1 MELLESSAELR
12 PRHRVL
18 YTLFSLLF
26 LFSGFYYQ
34 DNLGG
39 EGLSLPFNAVIWVP
53 VLLITGG
60 GIFTMLSSGVWVSAR
75 YLGLLSLFPLGI
87 VLGGFLSGLERP
99 GEWLVRLGVLVGGML
114 FWFSLLQYRL
124 KRLDVEQLL
133 YLLLAS
139 FLLHAMVGVLQLV
152 PDPLLK
158 GWIPVADQKLLGM
171 FQQPNLQASLM
182 ATAIALAI
190 YLASLPSFCF
200 QRWPMQALVYLTLSL
215 AVMEVV
221 GSGSRVGMLGA
232 AISLLLLVMAR
243 WSIWRRTYRRSTVLI
258 VLISAGVWSGL
269 QVSDGALR
277 AYSKVEQMAE
287 AGADARP
294 HIYRIAFDVFQR
306 SPWIGHGIG
315 SFQREF
321 QNQRIPYA
329 EERDASAIAGAP
341 RFSHPHN
348 ELLFWMDEGGL
359 LAFLAIVAATIA
371 VLLQLVKL
379 GWQRGG
385 ALAALLLP
393 ITLHTQVELPFY
405 ISTFHWLVLLVL
417 LFVCFSFGAR
427 TRRVNLSLGATR
439 LVTGSVFVIVP
450 LVSVFLTHALLAQT
464 GIMQYLKGRGT
475 QPAHL
480 NVALSDLYFREAGE
494 YFTMRAVLYTGIQ
507 SQNSEQVSLFNDWS
521 EVFLNQLPDIQI
533 YKDRATALQ
542 FLNRESE
549 AEALLDLA
557 HKIYPGDS
565 SISAMRAAFE
575 KGELLYKRTGVSAA
589 NPQSESK

>member
-1 MELLESSAELR
+1 MELLESSRHLQ

-26 LFSGFYYQ
+26 LVSGFYYQ

-53 VLLITGG
+53 VLLIIGG
-60 GIFTMLSSGVWVSAR
+60 GVLSMLRSGVWVRSR
-75 YLGLLSLFPLGI
+75 YIWLLLLFPFGI

-114 FWFSLLQYRL
+114 LWFSLLQYRL
-124 KRLDVEQLL
+124 KRIDVEQML
-133 YLLLAS
+133 YLLLAA
-139 FLLHAMVGVLQLV
+139 FLLHAMVGVLQLA

-182 ATAIALAI
+182 ATAVALSL
-190 YLASLPSFCF
+190 YLASLPSFSF
-200 QRWPMQALVYLTLSL
+200 QRWPMQALVYLTLPL

-221 GSGSRVGMLGA
+221 GSGSRVGLLGGA
-232 AISLLLLVMAR
+232 LSLVMLILAR
-243 WSIWRRTYRRSTVLI
+243 LSVWRRTYRRTAMLVALI
-258 VLISAGVWSGL
+258 GVGVWSGL

-277 AYSKVEQMAE
+277 AYSKLEQMTE

-294 HIYRIAFDVFQR
+294 HVYRIAFDVFKR

-321 QNQRIPYA
+321 QDERVPYA
-329 EERDASAIAGAP
+329 QERDASAIAGAP

-359 LAFLAIVAATIA
+359 LAVFSIFAAVFA
-371 VLLQLVKL
+371 VLLQLIKL

-385 ALAALLLP
+385 AVASLLIP

-417 LFVCFSFGAR
+417 LYVCFYFGAR
-427 TRRVNLSLGATR
+427 SKEVRLSLGAER
-439 LVTGSVFVIVP
+439 LITGSVFVVVP
-450 LVSVFLTHALLAQT
+450 LVSVFLMHSLLAQT

-475 QPAHL
+475 QPSHL
-480 NVALSDLYFREAGE
+480 SVALNNLYFRETGE
-494 YFTMRAVLYTGIQ
+494 YFTMRAVLYSGL
-507 SQNSEQVSLFNDWS
+507 QNQNAEQVTLFIQWAES
-521 EVFLNQLPDIQI
+521 FLRQIPDIQI
-533 YKDRATALQ
+533 YKDLAIALQ
-542 FLNRESE
+542 YSGRQEE
-549 AEALLDLA
+549 AQALLDQA
-557 HKIYPGDS
+557 HSIYHGEKS
-565 SISAMRAAFE
+565 VAAMHETLLSGGLLYRAA
-575 KGELLYKRTGVSAA
+575 
-589 NPQSESK
+589 NSEDGKNEAGK